1 MQLLP
6 PLPSSFE
13 AVAQPCRRR
22 ERGGGACF
30 TTLNPLLDSCW
41 HLFAN
46 YLFQPFALFLPFV
59 SIPALPLSHS
69 TYMPSRS
76 LSLYLPRQS
85 VSFSPTDA
93 TDPPTAHSLSLSLV
107 LPIVE
112 MGVLNS
118 TQKLYL
124 CLTSAPAPLLPSHS
138 SSRPVFE
145 CGMLL
150 AQTAHYPAGSTAG
163 SSQHQKQI
171 DDCR

>member
-1 MQLLP
+1 MLHNT
-6 PLPSSFE
+6 E
-13 AVAQPCRRR
+13 
-22 ERGGGACF
+22 
-30 TTLNPLLDSCW
+30 
-41 HLFAN
+41 
-46 YLFQPFALFLPFV
+46 PFAGFMLAPV
-59 SIPALPLSHS
+59 CQLPLSAIRTIS
-69 TYMPSRS
+69 PFCFYSCTPSEPLDVHAFTLS